1 MSTQRSFNPLFFTL
15 HIAALHLIIG
25 WVLIFGGA
33 PETPASDAVISAIQ
47 QGESGAAFDE
57 AETEEAVAPVPFGAR
72 PGALDPAKIYPDGDQ
87 MLADLGNDWRAEL
100 TLDTHL
106 QSKAKKILDR
116 SKVPFG
122 AIVVMDIKDGDVL
135 AMVDRYDEHA
145 ENAPELS
152 EGGPSHL
159 ALRRIAPAASIFKIA
174 TAAALLE
181 SGVKPNREYP
191 FKTARRRV
199 YLKNLTAKAK
209 GLPRTSLKS
218 GFAHSN
224 NGLFSRLSDK
234 NLNADDMEVITE
246 RFGFNKVLPFPL
258 LTDASTAHIP
268 RNRLERA
275 RMSAGFWH
283 TYLTPLHA
291 ASIAASVAG
300 DGSMPTPR
308 LVRRLHAPDDRTIE
322 APNRGAFTRTM
333 RPDTAR
339 SMREMMAA
347 TVRQGT
353 GRRSF
358 SKWPSKLR
366 HIRVAGKTGTL
377 AKRQPYTS
385 YTWFVGYA
393 PADAPQVAIA
403 VMVGNGSLW
412 WQKATDVA
420 RDTLAAHFS
429 YLADRTVAAR

>member
-33 PETPASDAVISAIQ
+33 PENPGTNEVLSAIQ
-47 QGESGAAFDE
+47 QETSGDTLDE
-57 AETEEAVAPVPFGAR
+57 ATAQEAPAPVPFGAR
-72 PGALDPAKIYPDGDQ
+72 PGPLDPAKIYPDGDQ

-106 QSKAKKILDR
+106 QAKAEKILNR

-122 AIVVMDIKDGDVL
+122 AIVVMDVKDGDVL
-135 AMVDRYDEHA
+135 AMVDRYDERA
-145 ENAPELS
+145 ENAPTLE

-174 TAAALLE
+174 TAAALVE
-181 SGVKPNREYP
+181 SGVRPHREYP
-191 FKTARRRV
+191 FKNARRRV
-199 YLKNLTAKAK
+199 YLNNLTANAK
-209 GLPRTSLKS
+209 GLPRSSLTT

-224 NGLFSRLSDK
+224 NGLFSRLADK
-234 NLNADDMEVITE
+234 NLNAEDMEVIAD

-291 ASIAASVAG
+291 ASIAASIAG
-300 DGSMPTPR
+300 DGSIPTPR

-322 APNRGAFTRTM
+322 APNRGAFTRAM
-333 RPDTAR
+333 RPDTALA
-339 SMREMMAA
+339 MRDMMAA
-347 TVRQGT
+347 TVKKGT

-377 AKRQPYTS
+377 AKREPYTS

-403 VMVGNGSLW
+403 VMVGNGALW
-412 WQKATDVA
+412 WQRATDVA
-420 RDTLAAHFS
+420 RDTLAAHFT
-429 YLADRTVAAR
+429 YRAERTVAAR